1 MKTKNIFKTIGAAI
15 LSLLGFNSCELI
27 GSIVA
32 PVCEYGCPHA
42 EFKIIGTVKDE
53 AGNPI
58 PGIQV
63 KSENIWSDDIKTAE
77 DGSYSI
83 ASEGFP
89 SETIQLIFEDVDG
102 EENGGKFKTLEAEAK
117 LKQTQTGDGNW
128 DDGTYEGSLDVTLEK
143 E

>member
-1 MKTKNIFKTIGAAI
+1 MKTKNILKTIGAAI

-58 PGIQV
+58 PGIQI
-63 KSENIWSDDIKTAE
+63 KSENIWTDDTKTAQ

>member
-1 MKTKNIFKTIGAAI
+1 MKTKNISKTIGAAI

-63 KSENIWSDDIKTAE
+63 KSETIWSDDIKTAE

-89 SETIQLIFEDVDG
+89 SDTIQLIFEDVDG